1 MPAMNAPL
9 PGSPQP
15 DSAPPRGAGWRTLL
29 LSAAYFF
36 LVLTAYYMLRPIR
49 ETMAIEKGADKLP
62 WLMTATLV
70 AMLVANP
77 LYALLVSR
85 LPRRRFVP
93 AAHGFLALNIAAFF
107 AASRILAP
115 DTIHL
120 LGYAFYVW
128 LSVFN
133 LFVVSIFWSIM
144 ADIFREEQAKRIFGV
159 VAVGGTLGAI
169 CGPVIVNALLGG
181 ALSIQLPLDDDGPAW
196 TIARFPA
203 LSREW
208 VFLAALIPLAG
219 AVLCARSLIRRSERA
234 TPEGE
239 AREPTRDALAGFR
252 LIAGSR
258 YLKMLSLYMLLFTV
272 TSTLVY
278 VEQARMIATH
288 FASDTERTQ
297 AFARLD
303 FYTNTLTLLAQLF
316 LTRQIIRVIGIGGTL
331 AVLPTLTFAGFGA
344 LAATGSVPVLFG
356 YQVMRRGVHY
366 AIDRPARE
374 VLFTPL
380 SPDEKYKS
388 KAFID
393 TFVYRAGDM
402 LGGWAPTWLA
412 VLGGWLQMASPIPNW
427 TLWLP
432 LSLLWIVVAIALGR
446 MLRRI
451 GPAAVSHP
459 ETPGPGTLG
468 SQRR

>member
-1 MPAMNAPL
+1 
-9 PGSPQP
+9 
-15 DSAPPRGAGWRTLL
+15 
-29 LSAAYFF
+29 
-36 LVLTAYYMLRPIR
+36 MLRPIR

-93 AAHGFLALNIAAFF
+93 AAHAFLALNIVGFF
-107 AASRILAP
+107 VASRSLAP
-115 DTIHL
+115 ETLHL

-169 CGPVIVNALLGG
+169 CGPVIVDALLVGT
-181 ALSIQLPLDDDGPAW
+181 LSIQLPLGRDGPAW
-196 TIARFPA
+196 TIVRFTA

-208 VFLAALIPLAG
+208 VFLAALVPLAG
-219 AVLCARSLIRRSERA
+219 ATLCAWSLLRRSA
-234 TPEGE
+234 CVAPDGST
-239 AREPTRDALAGFR
+239 REPTRDALAGFR

-258 YLKMLSLYMLLFTV
+258 YLKVLSLYMLLFTV

-303 FYTNTLTLLAQLF
+303 FYTNTLTLVAQLF
-316 LTRQIIRVIGIGGTL
+316 LTRQIIRVLGIGGTL
-331 AVLPTLTFAGFGA
+331 SVLPALTFAGFGA

-356 YQVMRRGVHY
+356 YQVIRRGVHY

-402 LGGWAPTWLA
+402 LGGWAPAWLG
-412 VLGGWLQMASPIPNW
+412 VLGGWLHMASPIPNW

-432 LSLLWIVVAIALGR
+432 LSLLWIVVGFVLGR
-446 MLRRI
+446 MLRSIAPRA
-451 GPAAVSHP
+451 GPMTEVPSP
-459 ETPGPGTLG
+459 EAEIPAETGRPGPRT
-468 SQRR
+468 

>member
-1 MPAMNAPL
+1 MSATNPHR
-9 PGSPQP
+9 P
-15 DSAPPRGAGWRTLL
+15 DASESGSAPPRGTGWRALL

-36 LVLTAYYMLRPIR
+36 LILTAYYMLRPIR

-93 AAHGFLALNIAAFF
+93 AAHAFLGLNIVGFFVAA
-107 AASRILAP
+107 RTLGP
-115 DTIHL
+115 ETLHL

-133 LFVVSIFWSIM
+133 LFAVSIFWSIM
-144 ADIFREEQAKRIFGV
+144 ADIFREEQAKKIFGV

-181 ALSIQLPLDDDGPAW
+181 TLSIQWPLGDGGPAW

-208 VFLAALIPLAG
+208 VFLAALVPLAG
-219 AVLCARSLIRRSERA
+219 AILCAWSLIRRSDRA
-234 TPEGE
+234 SPGSA

-258 YLKMLSLYMLLFTV
+258 YLKVLSLYMLLFTV

-303 FYTNTLTLLAQLF
+303 FYTNALTLLAQLF
-316 LTRQIIRVIGIGGTL
+316 LTRQIIRLVGIGGTL
-331 AVLPTLTFAGFGA
+331 SVLPALTFAGFGA

-412 VLGGWLQMASPIPNW
+412 VLSGWMQLSSPIPNW
-427 TLWLP
+427 TLWIP
-432 LSLLWIVVAIALGR
+432 LSFLWIVVAVVLGS
-446 MLRRI
+446 MLRRV
-451 GPAAVSHP
+451 GSSSVPSAEVPRSG
-459 ETPGPGTLG
+459 ET
-468 SQRR
+468 

>member
-1 MPAMNAPL
+1 MPETHPAPHES
-9 PGSPQP
+9 PGPG
-15 DSAPPRGAGWRTLL
+15 RERHAGCRTLL
-29 LSAAYFF
+29 LSAGYFF
-36 LVLTAYYMLRPIR
+36 LILTAYYMLRPIR

-62 WLMTATLV
+62 WLMTATLG

-85 LPRRRFVP
+85 MPRRRFVP
-93 AAHGFLALNIAAFF
+93 AAHAFLALNIVGFF
-107 AASRILAP
+107 AASRTLAP
-115 DTIHL
+115 ETLHL

-144 ADIFREEQAKRIFGV
+144 ADIFREEQAKKIFGV

-169 CGPVIVNALLGG
+169 CGPVLVNALLSG
-181 ALSIQLPLDDDGPAW
+181 ALSVQWPFGDAGSAW
-196 TIARFPA
+196 KIVEFPA

-219 AVLCARSLIRRSERA
+219 AILCAWALIRRDERSTA
-234 TPEGE
+234 EPV
-239 AREPTRDALAGFR
+239 AREPTRDAFAGFR
-252 LIAGSR
+252 LIAASR
-258 YLKMLSLYMLLFTV
+258 YLTVLSLYMLLFTT

-278 VEQARMIATH
+278 VEQAQMIATH
-288 FASDTERTQ
+288 FASDTERTR

-303 FYTNTLTLLAQLF
+303 FYTNALTLLTQLF
-316 LTRQIIRVIGIGGTL
+316 LTRQIIRIIGVGGTL
-331 AVLPTLTFAGFGA
+331 SVLPTLTFAGFGA

-356 YQVMRRGVHY
+356 YQVLRRGVHY
-366 AIDRPARE
+366 AVDRPARE

-412 VLGGWLQMASPIPNW
+412 AFGGWLQLSGPLPNW
-427 TLWLP
+427 VLWIP
-432 LSLLWIVVAIALGR
+432 LSLLWIAVAVVLGR
-446 MLRRI
+446 MLRRV
-451 GPAAVSHP
+451 GRAAPLSAA
-459 ETPGPGTLG
+459 
-468 SQRR
+468 

>member
-1 MPAMNAPL
+1 MSASNTHL
-9 PGSPQP
+9 PGAPQP
-15 DSAPPRGAGWRTLL
+15 GSAPPRVAGWRALL

-36 LVLTAYYMLRPIR
+36 LILTAYYMLRPIR
-49 ETMAIEKGADKLP
+49 ETMAIERGADKLP

-93 AAHGFLALNIAAFF
+93 AAHAFLGLNIVGFFVAA
-107 AASRILAP
+107 RTLAP
-115 DTIHL
+115 ETLHL

-144 ADIFREEQAKRIFGV
+144 ADIFREEQAKKIFGV

-181 ALSIQLPLDDDGPAW
+181 TLSIQPPLGDGGSAW
-196 TIARFPA
+196 TIASFPA

-208 VFLAALIPLAG
+208 VFLAALVPLAG
-219 AVLCARSLIRRSERA
+219 AILCARSLIGRGERA
-234 TPEGE
+234 APDGAE
-239 AREPTRDALAGFR
+239 REPTRDALAGFR

-258 YLKMLSLYMLLFTV
+258 YLKVLSLYMLLFTV

-278 VEQARMIATH
+278 VEQARIIATH

-303 FYTNTLTLLAQLF
+303 FYTNALTLLAQLF
-316 LTRQIIRVIGIGGTL
+316 LTRQIIRLIGVGGTL
-331 AVLPTLTFAGFGA
+331 SVLPTLTFAGFGA

-412 VLGGWLQMASPIPNW
+412 AVAGWMQLSSPIPNW
-427 TLWLP
+427 TLWIP
-432 LSLLWIVVAIALGR
+432 LSLLWIVVAVVLGS
-446 MLRRI
+446 MLRR
-451 GPAAVSHP
+451 
-459 ETPGPGTLG
+459 LG
-468 SQRR
+468 SSAVPIREVPKHGET